1 MLALAPTTR
10 RSDTISSSSV
20 ASADE
25 PSTAPFGL
33 GERRTGDAVLSELA
47 DADVAEG
54 GVVVPLVLGRAMGAI
69 GAIGRP
75 MGPTS
80 GAGVVVRLFEL
91 ERRPAPGARPELGG
105 PMGAGGRGGK
115 DISNGVRA
123 GAGPGAAGKPG
134 GSADG
139 ARGGGA
145 NGGPG
150 TAKGVPAE
158 VKPRGGPLGE
168 KSGDGWGGGIGS
180 WGDTGSKGCGVG
192 GTVMDEREVCESC
205 GWV

>member
-1 MLALAPTTR
+1 MLALAPTVR

-25 PSTAPFGL
+25 PSTTPFGL
-33 GERRTGDAVLSELA
+33 GERRTGDAVLSEA
-47 DADVAEG
+47 ADVDVADG

-69 GAIGRP
+69 GAMGRP
-75 MGPTS
+75 IGPTS
-80 GAGVVVRLFEL
+80 GAGVAVRLFEL

-105 PMGAGGRGGK
+105 AMGTGGRGGK

-123 GAGPGAAGKPG
+123 GPGPGAAGKPG

-150 TAKGVPAE
+150 IAKGVPAE
-158 VKPRGGPLGE
+158 AKPRGGPLGE
-168 KSGDGWGGGIGS
+168 KSGEGWGGGIGS
-180 WGDTGSKGCGVG
+180 CGVTGSRGCGVG
-192 GTVMDEREVCESC
+192 GTVMEGREGCGSC
-205 GWV
+205 G